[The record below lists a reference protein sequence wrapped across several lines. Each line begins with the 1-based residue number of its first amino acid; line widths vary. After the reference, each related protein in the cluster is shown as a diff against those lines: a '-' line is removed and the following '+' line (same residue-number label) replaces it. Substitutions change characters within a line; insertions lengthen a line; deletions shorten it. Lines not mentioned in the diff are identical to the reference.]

1 MWRGEPF
8 LNNMHKQHFS
18 AGRIDLQ
25 ISAGRTEL
33 QINAGRAEL
42 QINAGRAELQISASS
57 AEVSS
62 VGICSI
68 QLWKFAIVTSA
79 RHRLNCQLLLAH

>member
-18 AGRIDLQ
+18 AGR
-25 ISAGRTEL
+25 
-33 QINAGRAEL
+33 
-42 QINAGRAELQISASS
+42 AELQISDGR

-68 QLWKFAIVTSA
+68 RLWKFAIVTSA
-79 RHRLNCQLLLAH
+79 RHGLNYQLSLAH